1 MKKKSVLIRVLCV
14 FLLCALC
21 VTTLLDYSQQLQNS
35 LTNETYEL
43 LANVSVDYN
52 KSFSDGIACHI
63 KALKVL
69 AGSLVE
75 MHGMTERDMVRVLQ
89 NAADNGGFSEMVI
102 CDMQGESCSNTGEIK
117 DLSDSK
123 AFKRALK
130 DEADIS
136 NPLVDMVDGEKHMII
151 TIPIR
156 KEQEMEGVLFALYP
170 LSTAEQSLLNFTY
183 YSDGYGLVTSPDGT
197 IILSSEHA
205 DRLADEDNLL
215 TFLAKTKMIDYSVE
229 ELALALQNRESKSF
243 AYTYEGQKRYVS
255 FMPSTVNDWSTFS
268 ISSDTLMQ
276 QEKWESS
283 IVFYRMIFR
292 IALAAAL
299 VIVLIELK
307 NRRYNNDVKQASEKY
322 QSLLS
327 HINGGMIIA
336 EHALTCEQTI
346 VRYVSQRFTDM
357 TGYTLEDFHTL
368 YHGKYLEAICEEDRK
383 AVFDI
388 YLEQIQKGD
397 TYNMPYRIRK
407 KDGSLLWVMDNGYLV
422 KNADGLRNHS
432 IITDIT
438 IVKQQEE
445 KLRRSE
451 KRFSIAIN
459 ASSGTLFEVDM
470 TKQLYTHFENAERI
484 FGIGPEKLLEDTR
497 AFSTLPYD
505 EFVNAVTEYFFHPDD
520 WELTKAAMK
529 QLRKNGTVSYE
540 ARLRRA
546 DQTYLWARMD
556 LSLNTDDFGSQSYLI
571 GFMSDIDAIKKQTE
585 RLENKVLT
593 DPMTGLYNKIAM
605 VNLVNKTIQCF
616 PNEHNALIVLD
627 VDNFKGIND
636 TLGHAFGDLI
646 LMDICAKLKAA
657 FRVADIV
664 GRMGGDEFAIFMR
677 NVPDTSGVLK
687 KMTELSASLRQTYEG
702 EKGAYNISCSI
713 GVIMLENHKEP
724 FEAFYRKADAALYQA
739 KQNGKDQFVLYQEK
753 DAECYTINALRTND
767 EEMQSLKTAQ
777 SIETQIFELLYTS
790 KDFNASINMA
800 LAAIGRQYHVSRVD
814 VFENS
819 NDNAVTSNIYEWC
832 NEGITAEME
841 RLQNI
846 SLGQGSESILNC
858 FDQKGLL
865 YCSDVRELPPYLRG
879 VLEAKGALSTLKVM
893 IMNEGKACGFIGFD
907 DCTEHRAW
915 TAEEIE
921 KLSFV
926 SKVLSVFLFK
936 EKTEVAL
943 LENLQTRLKILDVLP
958 DYICV
963 VNPDNHSIEYTN
975 RKMQELL
982 PAAQQGAQCFVTLLG
997 GQEEPCEDC
1006 MVERIKRGDTDNL
1019 EIVSRDKKLH
1029 LKVNAIFINW
1039 TKNQR
1044 MVLLYGVVK
1053 GN

>member
-1 MKKKSVLIRVLCV
+1 MKKKSVWIRVLCV

-136 NPLVDMVDGEKHMII
+136 NPLVELVDGEKHMII

-346 VRYVSQRFTDM
+346 VRYVSQRFT
-357 TGYTLEDFHTL
+357 
-368 YHGKYLEAICEEDRK
+368 
-383 AVFDI
+383 
-388 YLEQIQKGD
+388 
-397 TYNMPYRIRK
+397 
-407 KDGSLLWVMDNGYLV
+407 
-422 KNADGLRNHS
+422 
-432 IITDIT
+432 
-438 IVKQQEE
+438 
-445 KLRRSE
+445 
-451 KRFSIAIN
+451 
-459 ASSGTLFEVDM
+459 
-470 TKQLYTHFENAERI
+470 
-484 FGIGPEKLLEDTR
+484 
-497 AFSTLPYD
+497 
-505 EFVNAVTEYFFHPDD
+505 
-520 WELTKAAMK
+520 
-529 QLRKNGTVSYE
+529 
-540 ARLRRA
+540 
-546 DQTYLWARMD
+546 
-556 LSLNTDDFGSQSYLI
+556 
-571 GFMSDIDAIKKQTE
+571 
-585 RLENKVLT
+585 
-593 DPMTGLYNKIAM
+593 
-605 VNLVNKTIQCF
+605 
-616 PNEHNALIVLD
+616 
-627 VDNFKGIND
+627 
-636 TLGHAFGDLI
+636 
-646 LMDICAKLKAA
+646 
-657 FRVADIV
+657 
-664 GRMGGDEFAIFMR
+664 
-677 NVPDTSGVLK
+677 
-687 KMTELSASLRQTYEG
+687 
-702 EKGAYNISCSI
+702 
-713 GVIMLENHKEP
+713 
-724 FEAFYRKADAALYQA
+724 
-739 KQNGKDQFVLYQEK
+739 
-753 DAECYTINALRTND
+753 
-767 EEMQSLKTAQ
+767 
-777 SIETQIFELLYTS
+777 
-790 KDFNASINMA
+790 
-800 LAAIGRQYHVSRVD
+800 
-814 VFENS
+814 
-819 NDNAVTSNIYEWC
+819 
-832 NEGITAEME
+832 
-841 RLQNI
+841 
-846 SLGQGSESILNC
+846 
-858 FDQKGLL
+858 
-865 YCSDVRELPPYLRG
+865 
-879 VLEAKGALSTLKVM
+879 
-893 IMNEGKACGFIGFD
+893 
-907 DCTEHRAW
+907 
-915 TAEEIE
+915 
-921 KLSFV
+921 
-926 SKVLSVFLFK
+926 
-936 EKTEVAL
+936 
-943 LENLQTRLKILDVLP
+943 
-958 DYICV
+958 
-963 VNPDNHSIEYTN
+963 
-975 RKMQELL
+975 
-982 PAAQQGAQCFVTLLG
+982 
-997 GQEEPCEDC
+997 
-1006 MVERIKRGDTDNL
+1006 
-1019 EIVSRDKKLH
+1019 
-1029 LKVNAIFINW
+1029 
-1039 TKNQR
+1039 
-1044 MVLLYGVVK
+1044 
-1053 GN
+1053 